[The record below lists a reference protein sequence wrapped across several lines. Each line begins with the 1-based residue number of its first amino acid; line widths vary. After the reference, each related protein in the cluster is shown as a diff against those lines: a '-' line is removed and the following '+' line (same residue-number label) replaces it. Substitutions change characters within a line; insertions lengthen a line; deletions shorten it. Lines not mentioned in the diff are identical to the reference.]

1 MSRTE
6 ESRGSGGGEDTE
18 EDGTKENGE
27 YDMVNEY
34 ESERF
39 QDR

>member
-6 ESRGSGGGEDTE
+6 ESRGSGGGGDTE
-18 EDGTKENGE
+18 KDGAKEDGE
-27 YDMVNEY
+27 YGMVNEY